1 MKKTKVAVNDIF
13 KNKPPEVAR
22 GYWFMAL
29 PVLLALGIN
38 GRANAETVLIQDDFN
53 NGVIN
58 TNKWI
63 TGDSDVTEHDGILD
77 IQQNVTDAGG
87 WAKTV
92 KFTST
97 KKLRLE
103 VEHTMHPGGDY
114 YFPNFGFEATNPAG
128 NFGVSWQRSD
138 YGPDYCDNP
147 NWYNKVMVGFGS
159 CADNFASTLTSSD
172 YYDRPIKSIIT
183 YDSSTGKVELDVDGD
198 GTIDFSATA
207 PSGKRFPIKQVS
219 IGGYGWWT
227 GHYHQIDSFMLVS
240 LDNPIVKGTVTWTKP
255 PYSVQCKNNTT
266 VKSVSIPRNKKAQYD
281 CEKAGLVV
289 NSGDD
294 VSVTIRD
301 KKD

>member
-1 MKKTKVAVNDIF
+1 MKKTKVAVNDMF
-13 KNKPPEVAR
+13 KNKPPRVVH
-22 GYWFMAL
+22 GYWFIAL

-63 TGDSDVTEHDGILD
+63 TGGSDVTEHDGILD

-87 WAKTV
+87 WAKTF

-114 YFPNFGFEATNPAG
+114 YFPNFGFEATDKAG

-138 YGPDYCDNP
+138 NGPDYCDNP

-159 CADNFASTLTSSD
+159 CSDNFASTLASSD

-207 PSGKRFPIKQVS
+207 PAGKRFPIKQVS

-240 LDNPIVKGTVTWTKP
+240 LDNPIVKGTVAWTKP

-266 VKSVSIPRNKKAQYD
+266 VKSVSIPQNKKAQYD

-294 VSVTIRD
+294 VSVTIRG